1 MLCGS
6 YREMGNNEWRISFSL
21 AENFLGQSISP
32 VQRHVLVTLKIIK
45 KEYLSNHARCDLY
58 LSFEKYTFL
67 GMLKQGGN
75 FLKGRKLRSLFPE
88 CDGSPQ
94 GKSEKTSPASLY
106 HDRK

>member
-32 VQRHVLVTLKIIK
+32 VQRHVVVTLKIIK

-67 GMLKQGGN
+67 GM
-75 FLKGRKLRSLFPE
+75 
-88 CDGSPQ
+88 
-94 GKSEKTSPASLY
+94 
-106 HDRK
+106 